1 MPNKI
6 LFVTALTA
14 IYAGGYI
21 HANTFDFNAEA
32 KRLAIQSSR
41 YSAVVKTAE
50 SDLLELKSENSLAP
64 LEAEFGYLWGEG
76 ETGNKWNLSISQ
88 SFDWP
93 GVYSARSKSIK
104 ATERVLKEASR
115 GALLSQM
122 LEIKQAMIDIVAA
135 GKNMAVSQM
144 LNDTINKLYDVASK
158 GVEQGEVTRL
168 DLNKIAIER
177 ISVARQL
184 NADKRAYA
192 AAVSSLES
200 ICGSDAGE
208 IIGGLNEFPDEHI
221 LAEEHYERLMNEAN
235 PTLSEKRANILAAK
249 ATATTEQRLN
259 YPGFN
264 LGYSYENEGAERWH
278 GVTAGIS
285 IPLFTSKGKAK
296 AAKLRVAAAES
307 EAIQTMISEVA
318 ALKAERAQA
327 VSLYDEVTKYETALN
342 GTDNIALLQK
352 ALAGGQMSVL
362 DYLQELTYFI
372 SARRDYIDLRYQ
384 YALALARLNRL
395 AMLD

>member
-14 IYAGGYI
+14 MCAGGYT
-21 HANTFDFNAEA
+21 HASTFDFNAEA
-32 KRLAIQSSR
+32 KKLAVQTSG
-41 YSAVVKTAE
+41 YSATLKNAE
-50 SDLLELKSENSLAP
+50 ADLLDLKSENSLAP

-104 ATERVLKEASR
+104 ATESVLKEASR
-115 GALLSQM
+115 GTLLSQM

-135 GKNMAVSQM
+135 GKNLEVSQM
-144 LNDTINKLYDVASK
+144 LNDTINKLYEVASK

-177 ISVARQL
+177 IGVARQL

-200 ICGSDAGE
+200 ICGTDAGE
-208 IIGGLNEFPDEHI
+208 IISKLNDFPDEHI
-221 LAEEHYERLMNEAN
+221 LAEEHYERLLSEAN
-235 PTLSEKRANILAAK
+235 PTLSEKRANVIAAK
-249 ATATTEQRLN
+249 AMATTEQRLN
-259 YPGFN
+259 YPGFS
-264 LGYSYENEGAERWH
+264 LGYTYENEGAERWH

-285 IPLFTSKGKAK
+285 IPLFTSKSKAK
-296 AAKLRVAAAES
+296 AAKLRVAATES
-307 EAIQTMISEVA
+307 EAMQTMISEIA

-327 VSLYDEVTKYETALN
+327 VSLYDEVTKYEAILN
-342 GTDNIALLQK
+342 STDNIALLKK

-372 SARRDYIDLRYQ
+372 SARRDYIDLCYQ